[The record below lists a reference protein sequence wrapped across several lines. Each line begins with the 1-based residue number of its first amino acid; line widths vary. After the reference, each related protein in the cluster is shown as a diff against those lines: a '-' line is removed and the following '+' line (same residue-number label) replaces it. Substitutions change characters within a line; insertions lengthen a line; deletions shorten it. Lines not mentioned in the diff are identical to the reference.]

1 MTFDSQALS
10 HRAVAVADRDELDIR
25 AEKRERIMMAAAT
38 ALAVMIVA
46 SIAVLLGMA

>member
-10 HRAVAVADRDELDIR
+10 RRAGTLDDRDELEIR

-38 ALAVMIVA
+38 TLAVMIVA
-46 SIAVLLGMA
+46 AIAVLMGMA